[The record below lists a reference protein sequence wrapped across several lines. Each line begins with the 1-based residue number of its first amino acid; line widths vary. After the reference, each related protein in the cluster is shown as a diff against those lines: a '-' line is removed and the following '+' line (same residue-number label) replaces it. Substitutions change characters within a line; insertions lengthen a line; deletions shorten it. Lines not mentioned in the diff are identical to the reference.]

1 MSDDALTKKKSTAL
15 TPALVPPA
23 KGPARVSSPSTTAA
37 GYSGVASSVNH
48 VFRKAGIVRGTRSV
62 LKMNQKGGFDCPS
75 CAWPDPKTR
84 SPFEFCEN
92 GAKAVA
98 DETTQKRATPA
109 FFRAWSVERLGQQSD
124 KWLNKRGRLTHPMFK
139 PAGSDHYLPVSWDQ
153 AFDRIAQHLNGLD
166 SPNEAIFYTSG
177 RTSNEA
183 AWLYQLFVRCYG
195 TNNLPDC
202 SNMCHESTGV
212 GLNESVGV
220 GKGTVTLEDFDM
232 ADVFLIFGQ
241 NLGTNH
247 PRMLTP
253 LGAARKRGAKI
264 ISINPLKEAGLIGFR
279 DPQSPRDMLS
289 AGQPISTHFLQVKVN
304 GDVALLKGLQKALLA
319 EEAKRP
325 GEVLDHALIESK
337 TEGFEGFVADV
348 EATSWEAIEAGS
360 GIARAQLEEVAH
372 IIAGSHR
379 VIACWAMGITQH
391 VNGVANVQ
399 EIANLMLMRG
409 ALGLKGAGLCPVRG
423 HSNVQGDRTMGIW
436 EKVKPELFDAME
448 ERLGLEL
455 PREEGTDA
463 VDSIRAMHEGRSRV
477 FFGMGGNIL
486 SAMSDTAYT
495 AEALSKCDLTVH
507 VSTKLNRSH
516 LVTGKEALILP
527 CLGRTEVD
535 MQRGGPQFVSTE
547 NSMGIIQRSSGHL
560 TPASPH
566 LLSEPMIVARMAVAT
581 LGPDHKVDWLNTASN
596 YDHIRDHIAATVPG
610 CEGYNERVR
619 LENGFAL
626 PNPVR
631 DDRAFDTED
640 GLAHF
645 IPHPIPEHDL
655 APDEYVMMTVRS
667 HDQFNT
673 VIYDDHD
680 RYRGI
685 HNGRH
690 VVFMNAQDIADAGM
704 QDGQH
709 VNLIN
714 THGGRRRVAEDFR
727 VVAYEIPRG
736 CVATYFP
743 EANVLVPIGSV
754 AHRSNTPA
762 SKFVPITIEALERA

>member
-1 MSDDALTKKKSTAL
+1 MSDDSLTTKKST
-15 TPALVPPA
+15 ALVPPA
-23 KGPARVSSPSTTAA
+23 KGPARISNPATVAA

-84 SPFEFCEN
+84 SSFEFCEN

-109 FFRAWSVERLGQQSD
+109 FFRAWSVERMGQQSD
-124 KWLNKRGRLTHPMFK
+124 KWLNKRGRLTHPMYK
-139 PAGSDHYLPVSWDQ
+139 PEGSDHYLPVTWDQ
-153 AFDRIAQHLNGLD
+153 AFDRLAKHLNGLD

-212 GLNESVGV
+212 GLGESVGV
-220 GKGTVTLEDFDM
+220 GKGTVTLEDFDK
-232 ADVFLIFGQ
+232 AEVFLIFGQ
-241 NLGTNH
+241 NPGTNH

-253 LGAARKRGAKI
+253 LSEARKRGAKI
-264 ISINPLKEAGLIGFR
+264 ISINPLKEAGLIRFR
-279 DPQSPRDMLS
+279 NPQSPQDMLS
-289 AGQPISTHFLQVKVN
+289 AGTSISTHFLQVKVN

-319 EEAKRP
+319 EEARRP
-325 GEVLDHALIESK
+325 GQVLDHALIESK
-337 TEGFEGFVADV
+337 TKGFEDFAASV
-348 EATSWEAIEAGS
+348 EATSWEDIERGS
-360 GIARAQLEEVAH
+360 GIGRAQLEEVAH
-372 IIAGSHR
+372 IIAGTPR

-391 VNGVANVQ
+391 LNGVSNVQ

-409 ALGLKGAGLCPVRG
+409 ALGLEGAGLCPVRG
-423 HSNVQGDRTMGIW
+423 HSNVQGDRSMGIW
-436 EKVKPELFDAME
+436 EKVNPALFDAME
-448 ERLGLEL
+448 ARLGLTL

-463 VDSIRAMHEGRSRV
+463 VNSIRAMHEGRSKV

-495 AEALSKCDLTVH
+495 AEALTNCDLTVH

-527 CLGRTEVD
+527 CLGRTELD
-535 MQRGGPQFVSTE
+535 IQRSGPQFVSTE
-547 NSMGIIQRSSGHL
+547 NSMSSVQKSTGHL
-560 TPASPH
+560 SPASPH

-581 LGPDHKVDWLNTASN
+581 LGPEHKVDWLNTASN

-610 CEGYNERVR
+610 CKDYNRRVR
-619 LENGFAL
+619 QEHGFAM
-626 PNPVR
+626 PNSVR
-631 DDRAFDTED
+631 DNRSFDTPD
-640 GLAHF
+640 GFAHF
-645 IPHPIPEHDL
+645 KAHPIPVHDL

-673 VIYDDHD
+673 VVYDDHD

-690 VVFMNAQDIADAGM
+690 VVFMNTDDIREAGLE
-704 QDGQH
+704 DGQH
-709 VNLIN
+709 VDLVNA
-714 THGGRRRVAEDFR
+714 HGGRRRVAPSFR

-743 EANVLVPIGSV
+743 EANVLVPISSV

-762 SKFVPITIEALERA
+762 SKFVPITIESCSAIAQT